1 MQLLATTILIS
12 AALTLSTSVLLP
24 IKYANQDLA
33 MSKGQQKP
41 PVLLAMSKGQ
51 QKPPVLLA
59 MSKGQQ
65 KPPVLLA
72 MSKGQQKPPMQL
84 A

>member
-1 MQLLATTILIS
+1 MKLLTSTLLLS
-12 AALTLSTSVLLP
+12 AALSLSSGICSKISSSQQELAMSKGQQKPPVM
-24 IKYANQDLA
+24 LA

-51 QKPPVLLA
+51 QKPPVMLA

-72 MSKGQQKPPMQL
+72 
-84 A
+84 

>member
-1 MQLLATTILIS
+1 
-12 AALTLSTSVLLP
+12 
-24 IKYANQDLA
+24 
-33 MSKGQQKP
+33 
-41 PVLLAMSKGQ
+41 
-51 QKPPVLLA
+51 

>member
-1 MQLLATTILIS
+1 MQLLVRIILIS
-12 AALTLSTSVLLP
+12 AALILPTSTLSTFRHE
-24 IKYANQDLA
+24 NQNLA

-41 PVLLAMSKGQ
+41 PVLLTMSKGK
-51 QKPPVLLA
+51 QKPPVFLA

-65 KPPVLLA
+65 KPPV
-72 MSKGQQKPPMQL
+72 QL